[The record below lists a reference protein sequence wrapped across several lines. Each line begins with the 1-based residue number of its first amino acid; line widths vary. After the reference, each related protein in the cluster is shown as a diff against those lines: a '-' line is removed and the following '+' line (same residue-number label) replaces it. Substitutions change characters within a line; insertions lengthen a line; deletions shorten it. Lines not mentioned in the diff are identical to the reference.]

1 MPQQTKKQTK
11 NKSKSSKNSEQD
23 TKGMQDTRDQSQL
36 KKDKKFKDVYL
47 RHRKRIYWY
56 VYRKISR
63 APEAEDITA
72 DVFMKL
78 YENWNEVEKRG
89 KNGIQAWLYTVA
101 RNASI
106 DFLRKAS
113 TQSNQSLDAEEMTG
127 VAKVF
132 ENFVGEAIKD
142 EEIAMIKDA
151 LDVLDEVEME
161 ILKLRFEEEMK
172 FKQIAEIVDKREG
185 ACKMVLYRSIEKL
198 KNHINSEN
206 TESGTAGT
214 EQNKES
220 K

>member
-1 MPQQTKKQTK
+1 
-11 NKSKSSKNSEQD
+11 
-23 TKGMQDTRDQSQL
+23 MQDSRDQSQL
-36 KKDKKFKDVYL
+36 KKDKSFKTVYL
-47 RHRKRIYWY
+47 KHRKRIYWY

-78 YENWNEVEKRG
+78 YENWEDVEKRG

-113 TQSNQSLDAEEMTG
+113 TQSNRSLDAEEMTG

-142 EEIAMIKDA
+142 EEVGMIKGA
-151 LDVLDEVEME
+151 LEILDEVELE

-172 FKQIAEIVDKREG
+172 FKEIAKIVDKPEG
-185 ACKMVLYRSIEKL
+185 ACKMMLYRSIDKIKEHVNSQGAPNNSKNDEDGEK
-198 KNHINSEN
+198 
-206 TESGTAGT
+206 
-214 EQNKES
+214 
-220 K
+220 